1 MEKVG
6 TSIIFINDLNQVL
19 FFLRDDIPNIK
30 YPNMWDILGGNLEE
44 GESPRECIIR
54 EMEEELELKL
64 SSFELFEEHLFED
77 RLEFT
82 FWQRLNIDTKTQVL
96 NEGQKLKWFTKE
108 EALSIDLAFNFN
120 QTIERFFKEEPFK
133 G

>member
-1 MEKVG
+1 MQKVG
-6 TSIIFINDLNQVL
+6 TSIIFVNDLDQVL
-19 FFLRDDIPNIK
+19 LFLRDDIPNIK

-96 NEGQKLKWFTKE
+96 NEGQKLKWFTRE

-120 QTIERFFKEEPFK
+120 QTIERFFKEKPFK